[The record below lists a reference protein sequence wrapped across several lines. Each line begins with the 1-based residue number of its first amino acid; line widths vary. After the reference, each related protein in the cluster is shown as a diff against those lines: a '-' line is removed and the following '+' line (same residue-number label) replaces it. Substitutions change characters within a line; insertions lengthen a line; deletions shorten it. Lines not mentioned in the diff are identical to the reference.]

1 MHQSKNKYIKLFLKF
16 TLDTRYS
23 LIQPH
28 LQQIHMSQSP
38 SGVGIASTS
47 DATYLSEDEE
57 KCKRLLNERLEKI
70 DRERTQATAMQ
81 KNAEKKA
88 KSCEKLLAK
97 ASQEPS
103 FMAAIN
109 ENEEEED
116 RDVQSPTE
124 ALIERIYAENRQ
136 KAAQAAP
143 FPPIPSQQSVNII
156 SDGKNN
162 ALFLFRAVS

>member
-1 MHQSKNKYIKLFLKF
+1 
-16 TLDTRYS
+16 
-23 LIQPH
+23 
-28 LQQIHMSQSP
+28 MSQSP
-38 SGVGIASTS
+38 SGIGIASS
-47 DATYLSEDEE
+47 DASYLSKDEE

-88 KSCEKLLAK
+88 KACEKLLEK

-103 FMAAIN
+103 FMSAIN
-109 ENEEEED
+109 DNDEED
-116 RDVQSPTE
+116 DRDTQSPTE

-143 FPPIPSQQSVNII
+143 FPPILSQQSVNKSDKKII
-156 SDGKNN
+156 Q
-162 ALFLFRAVS
+162 